1 MKPGDL
7 VRFKPSWMDAHNSE
21 WSRPYLLVGKRK
33 VDDWHAHPDNVYW
46 VLEHPTGRIVID
58 EFHYEIEVV
67 SS

>member
-1 MKPGDL
+1 VKPGDL

-46 VLEHPTGRIVID
+46 VLEHPTGQIVID

>member
-58 EFHYEIEVV
+58 EFHSEIEVV

>member
-1 MKPGDL
+1 VKPGDL

>member
-1 MKPGDL
+1 VKPGDL

-21 WSRPYLLVGKRK
+21 WSRPYLLIGKRK